1 MKKFLA
7 ILFSVVV
14 TLGAITVLGANVN
27 DPYEFDG
34 DVITNPFWWL
44 YTTEAPETETEPT
57 TVGANWVLVGQNLNN
72 NYYYDKANMTVNEV
86 VSIQQPG
93 WASELGIYFNV
104 SEAITSVTVNGVS
117 QNVASI
123 DGAGAVVYLSALT
136 QDVNE
141 VIVKYGDSTAKVLF
155 KKEALPETE
164 APTEKPTEAPTEA
177 PTEKPT
183 VAPVELKIT
192 SQPQDVMVKAGT
204 TVNFNIKAQGEGLKY
219 QWQVSS
225 SNGKRWGNTSLAGNK
240 TTTLTFTVLS
250 NYEGRLFRCIVTDK
264 NGNTVTSNAA
274 KVSLGS
280 LQTELKIV
288 KQPEDVKAQAGNT
301 VTFKVKAQGTGLTY
315 QWQTSSSNGAKW
327 GNTSLAGNKTAT
339 LSFTAPANYDGRL
352 YRCII
357 TDANGKTVTSNAAKL
372 SFSSTTGTVKITSQP
387 TDVKTGVGKIVSFK
401 VVAEGVGLKYQWQTS
416 SSNGAKWGNTSLSG
430 NNTALL
436 SFSAPA
442 TYDGRLYRCVITDA
456 KGNTVVS
463 EAAKL
468 SIGEATG
475 DSIIINAQPK
485 DVSVAAGSA
494 TSFIVEATGEGLTY
508 QWQVSSSN
516 GERWGNTSLAGAKTN
531 ILQLVAPSNYNGR
544 LYRCVIT
551 DKKGNT
557 VITDAAKLTVR

>member
-1 MKKFLA
+1 MLIFIRVTIWLKSSPSIVISAISLA
-7 ILFSVVV
+7 NCAPL
-14 TLGAITVLGANVN
+14 LMAI
-27 DPYEFDG
+27 
-34 DVITNPFWWL
+34 
-44 YTTEAPETETEPT
+44 PT
-57 TVGANWVLVGQNLNN
+57 SAF
-72 NYYYDKANMTVNEV
+72 DKAGATADFSIKAQGEGLTYQWQVSSSNGERWGNTSLAGNKTTTLTLTAAANYDGRLYRCIVTDKNGKTVTSNAAKL
-86 VSIQQPG
+86 SIEKSQ
-93 WASELGIYFNV
+93 
-104 SEAITSVTVNGVS
+104 VT
-117 QNVASI
+117 
-123 DGAGAVVYLSALT
+123 
-136 QDVNE
+136 
-141 VIVKYGDSTAKVLF
+141 
-155 KKEALPETE
+155 
-164 APTEKPTEAPTEA
+164 
-177 PTEKPT
+177 
-183 VAPVELKIT
+183 LKIT
-192 SQPQDVMVKAGT
+192 SQPQDVKAEVGSTASVSVKAE
-204 TVNFNIKAQGEGLKY
+204 GEGLTY

-225 SNGKRWGNTSLAGNK
+225 SNGAKWGNTSLAGNK

-264 NGNTVTSNAA
+264 NGKTVTSDAA
-274 KVSLGS
+274 KVSLES
-280 LQTELKIV
+280 SQTELKIV
-288 KQPEDVKAQAGNT
+288 KQPENVNTQAGKS
-301 VTFKVKAQGTGLTY
+301 VTFKVEAQGAGLTY

-372 SFSSTTGTVKITSQP
+372 SFGSTTGTVKITSQP
-387 TDVKTGVGKIVSFK
+387 TDVKTSVGKIVSFK

-456 KGNTVVS
+456 EGNTVVS

-551 DKKGNT
+551 DKNGNT